1 MTKHIGIAAVS
12 PEGAAIFYRNIYR
25 QASHLL
31 EPHQHPRLSLHNEP
45 LAHYIDAV
53 QANDWHAV
61 GNLLRRS
68 AEVLARCGAEI
79 CLCPDNAVQHGI
91 HLAEAG
97 SPIPWLTMPE
107 LVAKAV
113 EADQRKVVGLLG
125 TKMVTSGSTYQTHLG
140 LRGVQL
146 LAPEPTEAE
155 DMDQIIFSELIYG
168 EIRPRSQVTVL
179 RIIDRLASR
188 GCEAVILAC
197 SEAPLLVTQENCH
210 LPIYDAADILARGAV
225 ALATQP

>member
-1 MTKHIGIAAVS
+1 RVPAPRAAPAARWPDVRGRPGPASPDSAPPSAAGPPHRPAPGPGAAPPIAPGRRGRSAQDPDRRRREGPGCQRDPDSRRESRTDPAASGLSGRPPPRYACPVTKHIGIAAVS
-12 PEGAAIFYRNIYR
+12 PEGAAILYRNIYR

-31 EPHQHPRLSLHNEP
+31 EPHPHPRLSLHNEP

-97 SPIPWLTMPE
+97 SPIPWLT
-107 LVAKAV
+107 
-113 EADQRKVVGLLG
+113 
-125 TKMVTSGSTYQTHLG
+125 
-140 LRGVQL
+140 
-146 LAPEPTEAE
+146 
-155 DMDQIIFSELIYG
+155 
-168 EIRPRSQVTVL
+168 
-179 RIIDRLASR
+179 
-188 GCEAVILAC
+188 
-197 SEAPLLVTQENCH
+197 
-210 LPIYDAADILARGAV
+210 
-225 ALATQP
+225 